1 MRLPAVQHSAFTDMP
16 KKATEGKDT
25 MILETPR
32 LILRE
37 MTQEDY
43 PALAEIL
50 QDGEAMFAYEHAFSV
65 EETQAW
71 LNRMLE
77 RYRTD
82 GFGLWAVLLK
92 ETGEMV
98 GQCGLTWQSY
108 MGQQVL
114 EIGYLFQR
122 KHWKNGYAIE
132 AARACK
138 HYAFE
143 TRHADEV
150 FSIIRDNNV
159 ASMNVAIR
167 NGMTIRGKFIKHYY
181 GIDMPHFAFSVRKE
195 QQIND

>member
-1 MRLPAVQHSAFTDMP
+1 M
-16 KKATEGKDT
+16 
-25 MILETPR
+25 MILETER

-50 QDGEAMFAYEHAFSV
+50 QDEEAMFAYGHAFSD

-77 RYRTD
+77 QYRTD
-82 GFGLWAVLLK
+82 GFGLWAVVLK
-92 ETGEMV
+92 ECGEMI
-98 GQCGLTWQSY
+98 GQCGLTWQAYS
-108 MGQQVL
+108 GREVL

-122 KHWKNGYAIE
+122 KHWKQGYAIE

-138 HYAFE
+138 EYAFS
-143 TRHADEV
+143 TLQANEV
-150 FSIIRDNNV
+150 FSIIRDNNI

-167 NGMTIRGKFIKHYY
+167 NGMTVQSKFIKHYY
-181 GIDMPHFAFSVRKE
+181 DTDMPHFAFSIRKKALF
-195 QQIND
+195 

>member
-1 MRLPAVQHSAFTDMP
+1 MT
-16 KKATEGKDT
+16 
-25 MILETPR
+25 LETER
-32 LILRE
+32 MILRE
-37 MTQEDY
+37 MTQADY

-50 QDGEAMFAYEHAFSV
+50 QDREAMFAYEHAFSG

-92 ETGEMV
+92 STGLMI
-98 GQCGLTWQSY
+98 GQCGLTRQRVPERE
-108 MGQQVL
+108 VL

-122 KHWKNGYAIE
+122 NHWKQGYAIE

-138 HYAFE
+138 AYAFE
-143 TRHADEV
+143 TLLANEV
-150 FSIIRDNNV
+150 FSIVRDNNI

-167 NGMTIRGKFIKHYY
+167 NGMTIRCRFTKHYCDM
-181 GIDMPHFAFSVRKE
+181 DMPHYAFSICKE
-195 QQIND
+195 CYRAEKEKPPAGFADGIATSIGR

>member
-1 MRLPAVQHSAFTDMP
+1 
-16 KKATEGKDT
+16 

-37 MTQEDY
+37 MTQTDY

-50 QDGEAMFAYEHAFSV
+50 QDREAMFAYEHAFSD

-71 LNRMLE
+71 LDRMLE

-82 GFGLWAVLLK
+82 GFGLWAVVRK
-92 ETGEMV
+92 QSGEMI
-98 GQCGLTWQSY
+98 GQCGLTWQNFD
-108 MGQQVL
+108 GKRVP

-122 KHWKNGYAIE
+122 KHWKKGYAIE

-143 TRHADEV
+143 TLQADEV

-167 NGMTIRGKFIKHYY
+167 NGMTVRGRFVKHYY
-181 GIDMPHFAFSVRKE
+181 GIDMPHFAFSARRGEPKIVE
-195 QQIND
+195 

>member
-1 MRLPAVQHSAFTDMP
+1 
-16 KKATEGKDT
+16 
-25 MILETPR
+25 MILETER

-43 PALAEIL
+43 PALAQIL
-50 QDGEAMFAYEHAFSV
+50 QDREAMFAYEHAFSD

-82 GFGLWAVLLK
+82 GYGLWAVVRK
-92 ETGEMV
+92 ETGEMI
-98 GQCGLTWQSY
+98 GQCGLTRQRVEERE
-108 MGQQVL
+108 VL

-122 KHWKNGYAIE
+122 KHWKQGYAIE

-138 HYAFE
+138 AYAFE
-143 TRHADEV
+143 TLNADEV
-150 FSIIRDNNV
+150 FSIVRDNNI

-167 NGMTIRGKFIKHYY
+167 NGMTIRCRFTKHYHDM
-181 GIDMPHFAFSVRKE
+181 DMPHYAFSIRKE
-195 QQIND
+195 QYFAGK

>member
-1 MRLPAVQHSAFTDMP
+1 
-16 KKATEGKDT
+16 

-37 MTQEDY
+37 MTQADF
-43 PALAEIL
+43 PALTEIL
-50 QDGEAMFAYEHAFSV
+50 QDREAMFAYEHAFSD

-71 LNRMLE
+71 LDRMLE

-82 GFGLWAVLLK
+82 GFGLWAVVRK

-98 GQCGLTWQSY
+98 GQCGLTWQSFA
-108 MGQQVL
+108 QRRVL

-122 KHWKNGYAIE
+122 RHWKKGYAIE

-143 TRHADEV
+143 TLHANEV

-167 NGMTIRGKFIKHYY
+167 NGMTIRGTFVKHYY
-181 GIDMPHFAFSVRKE
+181 DIDMPHFAFSVRKSE
-195 QQIND
+195 PENG